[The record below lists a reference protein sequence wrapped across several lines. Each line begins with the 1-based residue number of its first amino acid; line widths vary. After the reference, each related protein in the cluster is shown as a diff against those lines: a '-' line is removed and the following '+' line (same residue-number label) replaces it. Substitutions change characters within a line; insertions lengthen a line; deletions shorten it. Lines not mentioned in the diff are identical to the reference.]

1 MSLSDATAFES
12 TARGTD
18 GEGAEAGEPTFSF
31 PSGAHWYG
39 KCGMCGKLFPNK
51 RGASQH
57 ERLVHPEEYHR
68 TRMHDLAKSG
78 WPNDELVL
86 VAREENR
93 LVARAR
99 SLCGDQTYY
108 PRVNQDLFRAFPG
121 RSADAIRCL
130 RKTAR
135 YKEVRDRLAL
145 GGSPVEDPIGYERPW
160 ETRPGPVEGGSPP
173 PLEWQYRVGPGG
185 RQSPWTGQVLSCVG
199 RRGRWNC

>member
-1 MSLSDATAFES
+1 MNLSDATAFES
-12 TARGTD
+12 TARGTA
-18 GEGAEAGEPTFSF
+18 GEGAEAGEPTYSF

-39 KCGMCGKLFPNK
+39 KCGMCGKVFPNK
-51 RGASQH
+51 RSATQH

-68 TRMHDLAKSG
+68 TRVHELAKSG
-78 WPNDELVL
+78 WPDDELVL

-130 RKTAR
+130 RKTKIQRGAR
-135 YKEVRDRLAL
+135 QTGIGWVTSRGPDRLRAAMGDKAGA
-145 GGSPVEDPIGYERPW
+145 GGKRFASTPRS
-160 ETRPGPVEGGSPP
+160 GST
-173 PLEWQYRVGPGG
+173 E
-185 RQSPWTGQVLSCVG
+185 
-199 RRGRWNC
+199 